1 MRNKMKKQRKML
13 IKVLVALAGIT
24 LTVAILF
31 FTPLWGTAILVCA
44 LSVMSCYELLV
55 PTGVC
60 KKPVPVIVCLFT
72 AAAVPWL
79 RYSGVAETGTLLL
92 SLCLLTFAFLYD
104 AATGQYRSSKNIAYL
119 FLASIVF
126 PSFFSLLLPVLDGEN
141 GKRLVLLP
149 FIAAW
154 SADTGAEFG
163 GRLFGKHKL
172 APQISP
178 NKTVEGFL
186 CGLVGGVLG
195 MGIYELIIYLMGR
208 PVPVVSLLAFGLLGA
223 AFGTVGDL
231 FFSYIKREHGLKD
244 FGSLMPEH
252 GGVLDRFDSVVFVI
266 PLFYI
271 YMNLFTVA

>member
-1 MRNKMKKQRKML
+1 MKKPGKML

-55 PTGVC
+55 PTDVC
-60 KKPVPVIVCLFT
+60 KKPALVTVCLLS

-79 RYSGVAETGTLLL
+79 RYFGVAETGTLLL
-92 SLCLLTFAFLYD
+92 SLCLLTFSFLYHVVE
-104 AATGQYRSSKNIAYL
+104 GQFRESKTTAYL
-119 FLASIVF
+119 FLAVIVF
-126 PSFFSLLLPVLDGEN
+126 PTFFSLLIPVIGGEN
-141 GKRLVLLP
+141 GKQIVLIP

-154 SADTGAEFG
+154 SADTGAQFG

-172 APQISP
+172 APRISP

-195 MGIYELIIYLMGR
+195 MAIYGIVIHCIGHDISWL
-208 PVPVVSLLAFGLLGA
+208 SLLCFGLIGA

-231 FFSYIKREHGLKD
+231 FFSYIKREHGIKD
-244 FGSLMPEH
+244 FASIMPEH
-252 GGVLDRFDSVVFVI
+252 GGILDRFDSVVFVL
-266 PLFYI
+266 PLFYT
-271 YMNLFTVA
+271 YMHVFPLA

>member
-1 MRNKMKKQRKML
+1 MRNKMKKPGKML

-60 KKPVPVIVCLFT
+60 KKPLPVTVCIVT

-79 RYSGVAETGTLLL
+79 RYFDVAETGTLLL

-104 AATGQYRSSKNIAYL
+104 AAAGQYHGAKTIAYL

-126 PSFFSLLLPVLDGEN
+126 PTFFSLLLPVLDGEN
-141 GKRLVLLP
+141 GKRIVLLP

-154 SADTGAEFG
+154 SADTGAQFG
-163 GRLFGKHKL
+163 GKLFGKHKL
-172 APQISP
+172 APRISP
-178 NKTVEGFL
+178 NKTVEGFFG
-186 CGLVGGVLG
+186 GLFGGVLG
-195 MGIYELIIYLMGR
+195 MAIYGLVIHSMAR
-208 PVPVVSLLAFGLLGA
+208 SVPWLSLLGFGLFGA
-223 AFGTVGDL
+223 AFGSVGDL
-231 FFSYIKREHGLKD
+231 FFSYIKREHGIKD
-244 FGSLMPEH
+244 FASFMPEH
-252 GGVLDRFDSVVFVI
+252 GGILDRFDSVVFVI
-266 PLFYI
+266 PLLYTNIRIFPI
-271 YMNLFTVA
+271 M

>member
-1 MRNKMKKQRKML
+1 MKKPGKIL

-24 LTVAILF
+24 LTVVILF

-44 LSVMSCYELLV
+44 LSVMGCYELLV

-60 KKPVPVIVCLFT
+60 QKPVPVIVCLLT

-79 RYSGVAETGTLLL
+79 RYFHVAETGTLLL

-126 PSFFSLLLPVLDGEN
+126 PSFFSLLLPVLDGES
-141 GKRLVLLP
+141 GKRLILIP

-154 SADTGAEFG
+154 SADTGAQFG
-163 GRLFGKHKL
+163 GKLFGKHKL
-172 APQISP
+172 APRISP
-178 NKTVEGFL
+178 NKTVEGFF
-186 CGLVGGVLG
+186 CGLAGGVLG
-195 MGIYELIIYLMGR
+195 MAIYGIVIHCIGLDISWL
-208 PVPVVSLLAFGLLGA
+208 SLLCFGLLGA

-231 FFSYIKREHGLKD
+231 FFSYIKREHGIKD
-244 FGSLMPEH
+244 FASLMPEH
-252 GGVLDRFDSVVFVI
+252 GGILDRFDSVVFVL
-266 PLFYI
+266 PLFYAYVQI
-271 YMNLFTVA
+271 VSFA